1 MGVKGTTTMK
11 THHLTI
17 LRNGEIVFEYDFR
30 SRASAQDSATN
41 FIHGLID
48 GKLGPRKRNKN
59 LVATASYG
67 WSEFYVYIKEDPRE
81 TMWLHS
87 YHITIKPTDIAT
99 KAMDCENFAQR
110 GY

>member
-1 MGVKGTTTMK
+1 MK

-30 SRASAQDSATN
+30 SRASAQVSASN

-48 GKLGPRKRNKN
+48 GKLGPRKNDKS
-59 LVATASYG
+59 LVATAPSYG
-67 WSEFYVYIKEDPRE
+67 SSDFHLYIKKDPKD
-81 TMWLHS
+81 TMWLYS
-87 YHITIKPTDIAT
+87 YHITIEPRELAT
-99 KAMDCENFAQR
+99 KAMDCEDFAQR

>member
-1 MGVKGTTTMK
+1 MK

-30 SRASAQDSATN
+30 SRASAQVSAIN

-48 GKLGPRKRNKN
+48 GKLGPRKDNKA
-59 LVATASYG
+59 LVATAPLTRYDS
-67 WSEFYVYIKEDPRE
+67 SEFYLYIKEDPKE
-81 TMWLHS
+81 SMWLYS
-87 YHITIKPTDIAT
+87 YHITIEPRDIAT
-99 KAMDCENFAQR
+99 KAMDCEDFAQR